1 MSTQDGYGAPVDL
14 NGTGIS
20 MFPVPAEKMM
30 SDIAKIL
37 TDVWDGWNTANGRI
51 ESLEGKLGDGPMGKP
66 VIKQYNPAVKQIR
79 KVIADTVE
87 QLSTLSEEGTKA
99 PPIYVEADL
108 QAGQNFSF

>member
-1 MSTQDGYGAPVDL
+1 MSTNDGYGAPIDL

-30 SDIAKIL
+30 ADIAKIL
-37 TDVWDGWNTANGRI
+37 SDVWDGWNAANGQI
-51 ESLEGKLGDGPMGKP
+51 QSLEGKLGDGPMGKP
-66 VIKQYNPAVKQIR
+66 VRKQYNPAAEQIR
-79 KVIADTVE
+79 KVISDTVA

-108 QAGQNFSF
+108 QAGQHFSF

>member
-1 MSTQDGYGAPVDL
+1 MTSPSDYGAPIDL

-30 SDIAKIL
+30 GDIAKIL
-37 TDVWDGWNTANGRI
+37 TDVWDGWSAADGRI

-66 VIKQYNPAVKQIR
+66 IRSQYNPAAKQLREI
-79 KVIADTVE
+79 IAETVE

-99 PPIYVEADL
+99 PPIYVDADL